1 MPRRRAPGPGV
12 LAHARP
18 GYAAGTGP
26 GRPVRRTKIVATL
39 GPASEE
45 DAVLR
50 RLLGAGMDV
59 ARLNFSH
66 GTRAEHG
73 RTIRRLRR
81 LAREA
86 GVPLAILQDLQGP
99 KIRVGRLA
107 HPIDLR
113 DGAEV
118 VLTTRRVVG
127 EGARIPIAFPRLP
140 RIVRRGGRILM
151 KDGTIELEVLGIR
164 RSRGPEIRC
173 RVVRGGTLGAQ
184 QGVNLPGARIGGAA
198 LTPKD
203 IADLRFGLRYGVDY
217 VALSF
222 VRSAADLR
230 HARRVLRRLGRAVPL
245 VAKLEKAEA
254 IANLDGIIA
263 EADGVMVARGDLGV
277 ELPPEEVPLLQKR
290 IIRRANERGIPV
302 ITATQMLESM
312 VYQER
317 PTRAETSD
325 VANAILDGTDAV
337 MLSAETAAGEHP
349 VEAVQV
355 MARIALA
362 VEAGMWFGG
371 APRRPVRPSV
381 LHAIGA
387 AAQALAGDLRVD
399 TIVVLTTTGRSA
411 RLLSHLR
418 PPAPVLACTE
428 DERVARLLSLYW
440 GVRAILTPFQPTT
453 EAMIR
458 FLDRELVRR
467 RLVRPGTVL
476 VIVGSVPLIARGRTN
491 FVQVHRVARA
501 RRDGRGREWPEEA
514 GEEL

>member
-1 MPRRRAPGPGV
+1 MPPSPAP
-12 LAHARP
+12 RSS
-18 GYAAGTGP
+18 GYPA
-26 GRPVRRTKIVATL
+26 RRTKIVATL
-39 GPASEE
+39 GPASADE
-45 DAVLR
+45 AVLR
-50 RLLGAGMDV
+50 RLLAAGMDV

-73 RTIRRLRR
+73 RTIRRLRQ

-86 GVPLAILQDLQGP
+86 GIPLAILQDLQGP

-107 HPIDLR
+107 RPVDLGE
-113 DGAEV
+113 GAEV
-118 VLTTRRVVG
+118 VLTTRRVLG
-127 EGARIPIAFPRLP
+127 AGARIPIVFPRLS
-140 RIVRRGGRILM
+140 RIARRGARILM
-151 KDGTIELEVLGIR
+151 KDGTIELEVVR
-164 RSRGPEIRC
+164 VQRPEIVC
-173 RVVRGGTLGAQ
+173 RVVRGGTLGEH
-184 QGVNLPGARIGGAA
+184 QGVNLPGLRIGGTA

-203 IADLRFGLRYGVDY
+203 LADLRFGLRHGVDY

-222 VRSAADLR
+222 VRTPQDLR
-230 HARRVLRRLGRAVPL
+230 HARRMLRRLGRTVPL

-277 ELPPEEVPLLQKR
+277 ELPPEQVPLLQKR

-312 VYQER
+312 VHQER

-355 MARIALA
+355 MARIAQA
-362 VEAGMWFGG
+362 VEAGTWFGG
-371 APRRPVRPSV
+371 SARRPVRPSF

-387 AAQALAGDLRVD
+387 AAQTLAADLRAD
-399 TIVVLTTTGRSA
+399 MIVVLTTTGRSA
-411 RLLSHLR
+411 RLLSQLR

-440 GVRAILTPFQPTT
+440 GVRAVMVLFQRTT

-458 FLDRELVRR
+458 FLDRELVHR
-467 RLVRPGTVL
+467 RLARPGAAL
-476 VIVGSVPLIARGRTN
+476 VIVGSVPVIARGRTN
-491 FVQVHRVARA
+491 FVQIHRIGRSPQDGAA
-501 RRDGRGREWPEEA
+501 EGALPGGRGRR
-514 GEEL
+514 

>member
-1 MPRRRAPGPGV
+1 VAE
-12 LAHARP
+12 
-18 GYAAGTGP
+18 
-26 GRPVRRTKIVATL
+26 RRTKIVATL
-39 GPASEE
+39 GPASEG

-50 RLLGAGMDV
+50 RLLSAGMDV

-66 GTRAEHG
+66 GSRPEHG
-73 RTIRRLRR
+73 RTIRRLRQ

-107 HPIDLR
+107 QPIDLR
-113 DGAEV
+113 EGAEV
-118 VLTTRRVVG
+118 VLTTRRVLG
-127 EGARIPIAFPRLP
+127 GGTRIPIPFPRLP
-140 RIVRRGGRILM
+140 QIVRRGTRILM
-151 KDGTIELEVLGIR
+151 KDGTIELEVLRIR
-164 RSRGPEIRC
+164 APEIRC
-173 RVVRGGTLGAQ
+173 RVVRGGTLGEQ
-184 QGVNLPGARIGGAA
+184 QGVNLPGARIGGPA
-198 LTPKD
+198 LRPKD
-203 IADLRFGLRYGVDY
+203 IADLRFGLRHGVDY

-230 HARRVLRRLGRAVPL
+230 HARRVLRRIGRTVPL
-245 VAKLEKAEA
+245 IAKLEKAEA

-277 ELPPEEVPLLQKR
+277 ELPPEGVPLLQKR
-290 IIRRANERGIPV
+290 IIRCANERGIPV

-312 VYQER
+312 VHQER

-337 MLSAETAAGEHP
+337 MLSAETAAGDHP
-349 VEAVQV
+349 VESVQM

-362 VEAGMWFGG
+362 VEAGTSFGG
-371 APRRPVRPSV
+371 APRRPDRPSV
-381 LHAIGA
+381 LHAIGT

-399 TIVVLTTTGRSA
+399 QIVVLTTTGRSA
-411 RLLSHLR
+411 RLLSQLR

-440 GVRAILTPFQPTT
+440 GVRALVTPFQRTT

-458 FLDRELVRR
+458 VLDRDLVRL
-467 RLVRPGTVL
+467 RLVRPGAAL
-476 VIVGSVPLIARGRTN
+476 VVVGSVPLIARGRTN
-491 FVQVHRVARA
+491 FVQVHRVGARG
-501 RRDGRGREWPEEA
+501 GRTPV
-514 GEEL
+514 

>member
-1 MPRRRAPGPGV
+1 MAE
-12 LAHARP
+12 
-18 GYAAGTGP
+18 
-26 GRPVRRTKIVATL
+26 RRTKIVATL
-39 GPASEE
+39 GPASEG

-50 RLLGAGMDV
+50 RLLSAGMDV

-66 GTRAEHG
+66 GSRPEHG
-73 RTIRRLRR
+73 RTIRRLRQ

-107 HPIDLR
+107 QPIDLR
-113 DGAEV
+113 EGAEV
-118 VLTTRRVVG
+118 VLTTRRVLG
-127 EGARIPIAFPRLP
+127 GGTRIPIPFPRLP
-140 RIVRRGGRILM
+140 QIVRRGTRILM
-151 KDGTIELEVLGIR
+151 KDGTIELEVLRIR
-164 RSRGPEIRC
+164 APEIRC
-173 RVVRGGTLGAQ
+173 RVVRGGTLGEQ
-184 QGVNLPGARIGGAA
+184 QGVNLPGARIGGPA
-198 LTPKD
+198 LRPKD
-203 IADLRFGLRYGVDY
+203 IADLRFGLRHGVDY

-230 HARRVLRRLGRAVPL
+230 HARRVLRRIGRTVPL
-245 VAKLEKAEA
+245 IAKLEKAEA

-277 ELPPEEVPLLQKR
+277 ELPPEGVPLLQKR
-290 IIRRANERGIPV
+290 IIRCANERGIPV

-312 VYQER
+312 VHQER

-337 MLSAETAAGEHP
+337 MLSAETAAGDHP
-349 VEAVQV
+349 VESVQM

-362 VEAGMWFGG
+362 VEAGTSFGG
-371 APRRPVRPSV
+371 APRRPDRPSV
-381 LHAIGA
+381 LHAIGT

-399 TIVVLTTTGRSA
+399 QIVVLTTTGRSA
-411 RLLSHLR
+411 RLLSQLR

-440 GVRAILTPFQPTT
+440 GVRALVTPFQRTT

-458 FLDRELVRR
+458 VLDRDLVRL
-467 RLVRPGTVL
+467 RLVRPGAAL
-476 VIVGSVPLIARGRTN
+476 VVVGSVPLIARGRTN
-491 FVQVHRVARA
+491 FVQVHRVGARG
-501 RRDGRGREWPEEA
+501 GRTPV
-514 GEEL
+514 